1 MKIEGPKMANYRMRG
16 ADDCGPALISAA
28 TGRPYEEVISA
39 WPGGW
44 MSTDRTNLR
53 LPNDTPWDHFAVLE
67 ALGVPFRI
75 TSHADI
81 VQGHA
86 VSGKTA
92 ILIHHSKAPLLAQH
106 WALFDRLEPEGVV
119 LEWGAKTKG
128 PEDTGYRLYTWEK
141 FREAYYG
148 GWLKM
153 FRSQRL
159 FACAYTIG
167 EGQYRLTAWQ
177 RFVARILGRYV

>member
-1 MKIEGPKMANYRMRG
+1 MTNYHMRKP
-16 ADDCGPALISAA
+16 DDCGPALVSAA
-28 TGRPYEEVISA
+28 TGRTYEDVMA
-39 WPGGW
+39 KWPGGW

-67 ALGVPFRI
+67 ALKVPFKI
-75 TSHADI
+75 TSHTDI
-81 VQGHA
+81 IKGRA

-106 WALFDRLEPEGVV
+106 WALFDRLEPTGVV
-119 LEWGAKTKG
+119 VEWGAIG
-128 PEDTGYRLYTWEK
+128 NRPGDTGYRLFPWAE
-141 FREAYYG
+141 FERAYYG
-148 GWLKM
+148 GWLRM

-177 RFVARILGRYV
+177 RFVARLLGRYV